1 MVAGLMAPVIVSGA
15 DSFSSDTIN
24 SGLYIFS
31 PEIFRQIGQV
41 WLAPALAYC
50 DQTHCCLST

>member
-1 MVAGLMAPVIVSGA
+1 MGNFVFVSGT

-41 WLAPALAYC
+41 WLGRALAYC